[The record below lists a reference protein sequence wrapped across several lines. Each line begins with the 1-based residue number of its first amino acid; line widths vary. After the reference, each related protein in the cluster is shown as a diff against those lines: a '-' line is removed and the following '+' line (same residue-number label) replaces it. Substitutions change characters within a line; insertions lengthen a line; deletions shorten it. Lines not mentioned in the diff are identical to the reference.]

1 MYRVKGADQK
11 IYGPVDAEQVIAWIQ
26 DNRLNRYSTAQKEG
40 ESSWK
45 PLDQFPEFVAALGAG
60 PRPTPPPPFPTVEG
74 GTSTSAIPS
83 NPASPTDPNP
93 AYSTGAP
100 VYAPVSDPERA
111 ARLVKAPAIVMIL
124 VSLAGIVI
132 TLVSLAAFPKILD
145 YTLEMAA
152 TLPTP
157 LPAEQLSYL
166 KEAKA
171 RGVGVGDYIRAG
183 VSLLA
188 YGLVMVGA
196 VSMLRLERWGLAL
209 TAGILVMLPC
219 TCCCCLGIPAG
230 IWAAIVLNRPDVR
243 GAFR

>member
-11 IYGPVDAEQVIAWIQ
+11 IYGPVDAEQVVAWIQ

-60 PRPTPPPPFPTVEG
+60 SRPPPPPPVPAADRM
-74 GTSTSAIPS
+74 TSSS
-83 NPASPTDPNP
+83 ASPSTPP
-93 AYSTGAP
+93 APAEPSSAYSTGAP

-111 ARLVKAPAIVMIL
+111 ARLVKAPAIIMIL
-124 VSLAGIVI
+124 VSLAGILI
-132 TLVSLAAFPKILD
+132 TLVTLAAFPKFVD
-145 YTLEMAA
+145 YALEMAE

-157 LPAEQLSYL
+157 LPAEQLGYL

-171 RGVGVGDYIRAG
+171 RGVGPVDYIRAG
-183 VSLLA
+183 ISLLA
-188 YGLVMVGA
+188 YALVMVGA
-196 VSMLRLERWGLAL
+196 VSMMRLERWGLAL

-230 IWAAIVLNRPDVR
+230 IWAVIVLNRPDVR